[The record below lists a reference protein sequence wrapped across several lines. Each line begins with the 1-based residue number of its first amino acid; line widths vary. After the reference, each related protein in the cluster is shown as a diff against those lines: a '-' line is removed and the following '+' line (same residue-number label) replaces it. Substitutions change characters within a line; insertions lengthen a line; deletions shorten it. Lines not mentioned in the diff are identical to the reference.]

1 MEEARIDRKA
11 IARALKDYAASAAV
25 RPVLIGFDGYVDKL
39 VKPRICQEA
48 DAYYTSCLLYTS
60 RCV

>member
-25 RPVLIGFDGYVDKL
+25 RPVLIGFDGYVDKAGQAQDL
-39 VKPRICQEA
+39 
-48 DAYYTSCLLYTS
+48 SGG
-60 RCV
+60 

>member
-25 RPVLIGFDGYVDKL
+25 RPVLIGFDGQAGQAQDL
-39 VKPRICQEA
+39 
-48 DAYYTSCLLYTS
+48 SGG
-60 RCV
+60 